1 VNSEAIRPNSAAS
14 KSQLLWTLA
23 RFAVGIALLAYLAS
37 SKIIDFRSLS
47 RLVTAWPVS
56 LVALAL
62 IFADI
67 ALMALRLSWLAR
79 PQDLEIPY
87 ANSLELTLV
96 SSFFAT
102 FLPGAAGGDLP
113 KLYYAAKNNRG
124 RRAEIVTVVLFD
136 RVMGL
141 LSLLVLPLLFA
152 PLFSVL
158 IHDVPALRLLLI
170 ASAALAAVSLAAF
183 LLCLLNRTIPDAI
196 VRYIARLITKFGG
209 RFLPAEN
216 LPARILATIRA
227 YRCHPTILAGAFGA
241 SLLSNLSMIA
251 VTALAI
257 EILYPGSLSLRM
269 SLVIPM
275 GDIANSLPLTP
286 GGLGVGESAFNA
298 LFKLT
303 GLQGGAEALLCWRI
317 WRAVVGLAGL
327 ALYLRGPRRSVFQS
341 GKP

>member
-1 VNSEAIRPNSAAS
+1 M
-14 KSQLLWTLA
+14 
-23 RFAVGIALLAYLAS
+23 
-37 SKIIDFRSLS
+37 S
-47 RLVTAWPVS
+47 RLVTDWPVS
-56 LVALAL
+56 LVALVL

-67 ALMALRLSWLAR
+67 ALMALRLSWLVR
-79 PQDLEIPY
+79 PQGLEMPY
-87 ANSLELTLV
+87 AKSLELTLV

-136 RVMGL
+136 RVIGL
-141 LSLLVLPLLFA
+141 FSLLVLPLLFA
-152 PLFSVL
+152 PLFPGL
-158 IHDVPALRLLLI
+158 LRDVPALRLLLI
-170 ASAALAAVSLAAF
+170 VSAAFATLALAGF
-183 LLCLLNRTIPDAI
+183 LLCLLNRTLPDAI
-196 VRYIARLITKFGG
+196 ARFISLLVNRLGG

-227 YRCHPTILAGAFGA
+227 YRGHPVILAGAFAA

-257 EILYPGSLSLRM
+257 ELLYPGSLSLRM

-303 GLQGGAEALLCWRI
+303 GLQGGAEALLSWRI

-327 ALYLRGPRRSVFQS
+327 VLYLRGPRRSVFQS
-341 GKP
+341 ENL